1 MTPLLCL
8 LTIAAANPV
17 FVASAKG
24 NVGSGKYVIE
34 IRGETAID
42 PSQVTARMNGDLLTM
57 YVAGGKVRADNRA
70 WGNGRE
76 RVNAHRHVG
85 KIELEASLPADAC
98 GGSVN
103 IAAGGQ
109 GVVVATVNCPTL
121 TASAKPDKAAH
132 KAHNVKENI
141 APVAV
146 VAPKDAEPAPKVA
159 AAAPSLAHESDA
171 LLAAV
176 ALVPV
181 VAPAVAPA
189 PKLQVPE
196 KIEANPVQ
204 APPPPSKPAAPVAK
218 AEPPVADT
226 VSLWGAAAKA
236 LVPVLL
242 LGALGIVGLRFAKK
256 RRGMG
261 RHVQILETTQLGPKR
276 SLIVA
281 KVGGETLLLG
291 SSEAGIALIQVRPS
305 ASMQD
310 QAAQRDTDEHLDISP
325 KWADV
330 LPVDFTAKP
339 VNDDD
344 GGQAKMLSRLFKKR
358 RTDIPEAWPFAN
370 VLDASMLD
378 ESIEDR
384 ELRDKLAMGMEARV
398 P

>member
-34 IRGETAID
+34 IRGESAID

-76 RVNAHRHVG
+76 RVDAHRHVG
-85 KIELEASLPADAC
+85 KIELEALLPVNAC

-121 TASAKPDKAAH
+121 TSSGRADKAD
-132 KAHNVKENI
+132 KADKVKEKI

-146 VAPKDAEPAPKVA
+146 AAPKEAEPASKVA
-159 AAAPSLAHESDA
+159 AAAPSAAHESDA

-176 ALVPV
+176 ALVP
-181 VAPAVAPA
+181 AVAPVVVPA
-189 PKLQVPE
+189 PKPE
-196 KIEANPVQ
+196 VVEAKPVQ
-204 APPPPSKPAAPVAK
+204 AQLPPAKAAAPSAK
-218 AEPPVADT
+218 AEAPVADT

-242 LGALGIVGLRFAKK
+242 LGALGIVGLMFAKK

-310 QAAQRDTDEHLDISP
+310 ETAQRDTDEHLDISP

-330 LPVDFTAKP
+330 LPADFTAKP
-339 VNDDD
+339 ANDED

>member
-8 LTIAAANPV
+8 LTITAVNPV

-24 NVGSGKYVIE
+24 NVASGKYVIE

-85 KIELEASLPADAC
+85 KIELEASLPTSAC

-103 IAAGGQ
+103 IAAAGE

-121 TASAKPDKAAH
+121 AASARAERVADK
-132 KAHNVKENI
+132 VKEKI
-141 APVAV
+141 APVAIV
-146 VAPKDAEPAPKVA
+146 TPKEPESAPKVVVA
-159 AAAPSLAHESDA
+159 AAAATPAHESDA

-176 ALVPV
+176 ALVPA
-181 VAPAVAPA
+181 VAPAVVPA
-189 PKLQVPE
+189 PKV
-196 KIEANPVQ
+196 KVIEANPVPLPPTKPS
-204 APPPPSKPAAPVAK
+204 APIAK
-218 AEPPVADT
+218 AEAPVADT

-310 QAAQRDTDEHLDISP
+310 ERPQPDTDEHLDISP

-330 LPVDFTAKP
+330 LPADFTAKP
-339 VNDDD
+339 ANDED